1 MKLVYETSGDPVKVG
16 DRIEKDGYVWVVDSI
31 QEPHHAGSTGRVYVS
46 LPDWQHPNEPRSVGT
61 RGYFPGVI
69 GAVWIEREDRGWK
82 VMLGT
87 HHG

>member
-1 MKLVYETSGDPVKVG
+1 MKLVYEASGDPVKVG
-16 DRIEKDGYVWVVDSI
+16 DRIEKGGEVWVVDSI

-46 LPDWQHPNEPRSVGT
+46 LPNPNEPKNAGT
-61 RGYFPGVI
+61 RGFFPGVI

-82 VMLGT
+82 PLMEA